1 MGVKDSAQVFAIAFP
16 VAVDPVKPTIPTAWW
31 ATSASPASRDPGSTF
46 ITPAGNPASIAASAK
61 T

>member
-1 MGVKDSAQVFAIAFP
+1 VGVKDSAQVFAIAFP
-16 VAVDPVKPTIPTAWW
+16 VAVDPVNQQFQLLGGQLALHQLRENQVEP
-31 ATSASPASRDPGSTF
+31 F